1 MNALKTAIFSKK
13 AGSAF
18 DTAIGGRLYDG
29 RVPQNPVS
37 PYAVYFIVSTVP
49 DRTFTEDMLDILLQF
64 SIFSS
69 AVEQTEILAANAAL
83 VALYDKAVLSASGWK
98 QIFMEL
104 ASGEGEVT
112 DYPGDTLAGTDA
124 FFQSDV
130 EFNIKLSRS

>member
-1 MNALKTAIFSKK
+1 MIALKTAIYGKM

-18 DTAIGGRLYDG
+18 ATAIGSRLYDG

-37 PYAVYFIVSTVP
+37 PYAVFFIVSTVP

-69 AVEQTEILAANAAL
+69 SAEQTEILAANAAL
-83 VALYDKAVLSASGWK
+83 VALYDKAVLSASGSK
-98 QIFMEL
+98 QIFIEL

-130 EFNIKLSRS
+130 EFNVKLSRS